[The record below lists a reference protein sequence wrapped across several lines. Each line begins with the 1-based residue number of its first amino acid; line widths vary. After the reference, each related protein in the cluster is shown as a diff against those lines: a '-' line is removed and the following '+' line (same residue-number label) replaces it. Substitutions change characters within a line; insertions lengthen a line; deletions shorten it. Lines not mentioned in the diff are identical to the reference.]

1 MSLYR
6 ASCLDGDYDTSPS
19 WGSALEPAGG
29 AGRTAWLQVALAWT
43 NDDSHDMCIYI
54 YSIYIVCIYGTL
66 GGLRSNLDL
75 ATGVLRSSLNLAI
88 E

>member
-1 MSLYR
+1 MHIIFGPYLGHIYIYIYIYIYICILSKDLSLYR

-29 AGRTAWLQVALAWT
+29 AGRTAWPQVALAWT

-54 YSIYIVCIYGTL
+54 YSIYIYI
-66 GGLRSNLDL
+66 
-75 ATGVLRSSLNLAI
+75 
-88 E
+88 